1 MELENAV
8 NIAKKELANRF
19 DFKGSKAEIT
29 LEKNEIKVSSS
40 STETGES
47 EDSIETKYDSDPIAI
62 GFNSQYLL
70 DFLKVSSGGEVKLEF
85 KDGQSAG
92 QMRPDDAKDDFKYRY
107 IVMPMRI

>member
-1 MELENAV
+1 
-8 NIAKKELANRF
+8 
-19 DFKGSKAEIT
+19 
-29 LEKNEIKVSSS
+29 
-40 STETGES
+40 
-47 EDSIETKYDSDPIAI
+47 
-62 GFNSQYLL
+62 LL